1 MARKC
6 RHCKT
11 EIPKTKDCTEPVQKA
26 GFCTIDHMAKHG
38 IEKAKATREKK
49 ERVEHRKAK
58 ENLKSAS
65 DWTKEAQKEFN
76 RFVRLDD
83 YKEGC
88 ISCNRTKEEVEATDS
103 WVVGGCWDAGHFRS
117 RGAASHLRFNRD
129 NCHKQCKKCNG
140 GAGKFSK
147 KDATVAQSYRENL
160 INKIGLDRVEA
171 LENDN
176 EPRKY
181 TIDELKEIKTTY
193 RKKANEL
200 AKNLEL

>member
-11 EIPKTKDCTEPVQKA
+11 EIPKTKDCTEPVKKA

-58 ENLKSAS
+58 EKLKSVS

-117 RGAASHLRFNRD
+117 RGAASHL
-129 NCHKQCKKCNG
+129 KES
-140 GAGKFSK
+140 GAQGPSHSGKRHAGCDGHGCQPTCGYHGYCDYEATRYYYTSEGQAEGEHSK
-147 KDATVAQSYRENL
+147 GERHDYYRRHMRL
-160 INKIGLDRVEA
+160 GYD
-171 LENDN
+171 
-176 EPRKY
+176 Y
-181 TIDELKEIKTTY
+181 
-193 RKKANEL
+193 
-200 AKNLEL
+200 